1 MREEVG
7 RASLRAAVGGR
18 AFATNSH
25 DRFNVHKETSE
36 NNWEVPFDFTP
47 ENYKRVQALLARYP
61 ANYKASAMLPLLDL
75 AQQQNKGWL
84 NLNAMNKVAEILEVP
99 LVSCRARAR
108 GAGRVYW
115 SSAPKPVAVL
125 WPQIRVYE
133 CATFYTMYNRSP
145 MGKYHVMVCGTTP
158 CMLQGSRRIEAAL
171 KRHLGVEVG
180 ETTPDGMFTL
190 GEMECMGACV
200 NAPMIAIADY
210 TKGVEGFTYNYYE
223 DLTEADAIGI
233 IDTSRSGGTP
243 DVGSQHRK
251 KAEPAGAVVND
262 KWVPSEGLR
271 TLTTPPRGPYCRDL
285 DASPT
290 GAAPGAPAPAK

>member
-1 MREEVG
+1 MRLRSLSFG
-7 RASLRAAVGGR
+7 R
-18 AFATNSH
+18 
-25 DRFNVHKETSE
+25 
-36 NNWEVPFDFTP
+36 EVPFDFTP

-158 CMLQGSRRIEAAL
+158 CMLQGSRRIE
-171 KRHLGVEVG
+171 
-180 ETTPDGMFTL
+180 
-190 GEMECMGACV
+190 
-200 NAPMIAIADY
+200 
-210 TKGVEGFTYNYYE
+210 
-223 DLTEADAIGI
+223 
-233 IDTSRSGGTP
+233 GGTWACSRP
-243 DVGSQHRK
+243 ETDLHPATNATPSFPSASQR
-251 KAEPAGAVVND
+251 
-262 KWVPSEGLR
+262 R
-271 TLTTPPRGPYCRDL
+271 
-285 DASPT
+285 
-290 GAAPGAPAPAK
+290 